1 MKKTIFT
8 KVFCAFL
15 LLIGLLSTVILLYSF
30 NTIRSHY
37 IDTLTNDLQ
46 HLAATLRLKVNP
58 LFSKKHFDELDSLVK
73 QLGKEINTRITVI
86 DYEGVV
92 VADSEKDP
100 NMMENHKFRPEILQ
114 VLQGELGTSLRFST
128 TVKEEM
134 LYVALPLEEKGKTTG
149 VLRVSLFL
157 RDINSLINSL
167 KKNIF
172 FSALIIALISLLG
185 ALIFSRSLSKP
196 ISELNAASHRLATGD
211 FNVRVFLKNRDEI
224 KELGD
229 SFNYMVEKIKEL
241 FTELSLKKEQ
251 LNSIISSV
259 QEGLLV
265 FDKNGKIILS
275 NESFKKIIREN
286 AIEDKFYWEAVR
298 VPQFADLIKK
308 VTEEGKSYIAE
319 ELPLQDKFFI
329 CSVTFLESREETV
342 VIFYDITEMKN
353 VEKIKKDFVVNVS
366 HELRTPLTAIKG
378 FVETLE
384 ESVEEENKNFV
395 EIIKRNTD
403 RLINIVEDLLVLSE
417 LEEKGTSLE
426 LEDLQLKEMVE
437 RILTIFEHRIEEKGL
452 TLVLHV
458 ENAIPPIM
466 ADAFKLEQALI
477 NLIDNAVKY
486 TEKGTIALSLR
497 HVDNKVMIEIKDT
510 GIGIP
515 EEHIPRIFERFY
527 VVDKSRSKRLGGT
540 GLGLSIV
547 KHIVLLHNGTLQV
560 KSSPSQGTTFSIT
573 LPTNHV

>member
-8 KVFCAFL
+8 KVFGAFL

-37 IDTLTNDLQ
+37 LDTLTNELQ
-46 HLAATLRLKVNP
+46 HLATTLLLKVTP
-58 LFSKKHFDELDSLVK
+58 LFGENRFDELDKVVK
-73 QLGKEINTRITVI
+73 KLGNEINTRITVI
-86 DYEGVV
+86 DNEGVV

-134 LYVALPLEEKGKTTG
+134 LYVALPIEERGKAAG

-157 RDINSLINSL
+157 KDINSLINSL
-167 KKNIF
+167 RRNIF
-172 FSALIIALISLLG
+172 FSALIIALFALLG

-196 ISELNAASHRLATGD
+196 ISELNAASHKLATGD

-229 SFNYMVEKIKEL
+229 SFNYMVEKIREL
-241 FTELSLKKEQ
+241 FTELSLKQEQ
-251 LNSIISSV
+251 LNSIISSI

-265 FDKNGKIILS
+265 FDKSGKIILS
-275 NESFKKIIREN
+275 NESFKKIIEEN
-286 AIEDKFYWEAVR
+286 DIEDKFYWEAVR

-342 VIFYDITEMKN
+342 VILYDITEMKN

-384 ESVEEENKNFV
+384 ESVEEENQNFV
-395 EIIKRNTD
+395 EIIKRNTN

-417 LEEKGTSLE
+417 LEEKGTTLE
-426 LEDLQLKEMVE
+426 LEELHLKEMVE
-437 RILTIFEHRIEEKGL
+437 RILKIFEFRIEEKGL

-458 ENAIPPIM
+458 ENEIPPIM

-497 HVDNKVMIEIKDT
+497 HIDNQIMIEIKDT

-560 KSSPSQGTTFSIT
+560 ASPPSQGTTFSIT
-573 LPTNHV
+573 LPTNPA

>member
-8 KVFCAFL
+8 KVFSAFL
-15 LLIGLLSTVILLYSF
+15 LLIGLLSTIILLYSF
-30 NTIRSHY
+30 NTIRTHY
-37 IDTLTNDLQ
+37 IATLTSDLQ
-46 HLAATLRLKVNP
+46 NLGTTLLLKVTP
-58 LFSKKHFDELDSLVK
+58 LYGESRFDELDSMVK
-73 QLGKEINTRITVI
+73 QLGNEINTRITVI
-86 DYEGVV
+86 DGEGVV

-114 VLQGELGTSLRFST
+114 VLQGEVGTSLRFST

-134 LYVALPLEEKGKTTG
+134 LYVALPVERNGKTSG

-157 RDINSLINSL
+157 SDINRLINTV
-167 KKNIF
+167 KRNIF
-172 FSALIIALISLLG
+172 YSALIIAFISLLG
-185 ALIFSRSLSKP
+185 AFIFSRNLSKP
-196 ISELNAASHRLATGD
+196 ISELNAASHKVAAGD
-211 FNVRVFLKNRDEI
+211 FDVRVFSKNRDEI

-229 SFNYMVEKIKEL
+229 SFNYMVEKIREL
-241 FTELSLKKEQ
+241 FTQLSLKKEQ
-251 LNSIISSV
+251 LNSIISSM

-265 FDKNGKIILS
+265 FDKSGKILLS
-275 NESFKKIIREN
+275 NESFKKIVQES
-286 AIEDKFYWEAVR
+286 AIEGHYYWEAVR
-298 VPQFADLIKK
+298 VPQFGELIKK
-308 VTEEGKSYIAE
+308 VTEEGRSSIAE
-319 ELPLQDKFFI
+319 ELPLQDKYFI
-329 CSVTFLESREETV
+329 CSVTFIASREETV
-342 VIFYDITEMKN
+342 VILYDITEMKN

-384 ESVEEENKNFV
+384 ESVEAENKHYV

-417 LEEKGTSLE
+417 LEEKGTTLE
-426 LEDLQLKEMVE
+426 LEEIHLEEMIE
-437 RILTIFEHRIEEKGL
+437 RILKIFEPRMKEKNL
-452 TLVLHV
+452 KRVVNIKDAL
-458 ENAIPPIM
+458 PPIK

-477 NLIDNAVKY
+477 NLIDNAIKY
-486 TEKGTIALSLR
+486 TEEGTVALSLKQ
-497 HVDNKVMIEIKDT
+497 VDKRVIIKVQDT

-560 KSSPSQGTTFSIT
+560 ESPPSQGTTLSIS
-573 LPTNHV
+573 LPIEPA